1 MNEALPV
8 ISYEEPKIPTP
19 FEDVLETNT
28 PFSEETPQRVLGR
41 AGWLAVRG
49 AAEFML
55 TLDGM
60 DIPAANKAYIM
71 AAYLEHAEDWV
82 GFVEDGLSDLPTT
95 KRAPGDKHPQAAK
108 LERLI
113 QNVLELWDEE
123 DVDKNDPKTLFGL
136 LDHSGTG
143 VDDTLEL
150 GMLVGQDILEMVK
163 ALKKRL
169 KEPKHDLSAEEGAG
183 ITTEL

>member
-8 ISYEEPKIPTP
+8 TSHEEPRIPTS

-28 PFSEETPQRVLGR
+28 PFSEETSQRVLGR

-82 GFVEDGLSDLPTT
+82 EFVEEGLSDLPSA

-108 LERLI
+108 LEHLI
-113 QNVLELWDEE
+113 DNVLDLWDER
-123 DVDKNDPKTLFGL
+123 DVDINDPKTLFGFL
-136 LDHSGTG
+136 GHSSVG

-150 GMLVGQDILEMVK
+150 GTLTGQDIVDMLK

-169 KEPKHDLSAEEGAG
+169 KHP
-183 ITTEL
+183 